1 MEGPTPVSSLLHSST
16 IVVAR
21 VYLII
26 LVPCNIPIILMVI
39 LLSLNIVSQM
49 DVKKNIAYSTSIHLV
64 MIVLLSIVG
73 IYSVVVIYIIL
84 HRMVKGQLFQSSG
97 YEIHGVR
104 SQDMRKFNI
113 GRSSMIIVFAMF
125 ILSALI
131 GMVLMRSK
139 EIIVLGIT
147 SFLVLLIVIVSI
159 LYTMTYRSK
168 LSVMSK
174 IGESEGYF
182 VLLLIILSMIVL
194 DINFDT
200 WISILIVR
208 MLFSMFYVNS
218 IVTVL

>member
-1 MEGPTPVSSLLHSST
+1 MG
-16 IVVAR
+16 
-21 VYLII
+21 
-26 LVPCNIPIILMVI
+26 
-39 LLSLNIVSQM
+39 
-49 DVKKNIAYSTSIHLV
+49 
-64 MIVLLSIVG
+64 
-73 IYSVVVIYIIL
+73 
-84 HRMVKGQLFQSSG
+84 LFQSSG

-131 GMVLMRSK
+131 GIVLMGSK
-139 EIIVLGIT
+139 EIVILGIT
-147 SFLVLLIVIVSI
+147 SFVVLLIVIVSI

-182 VLLLIILSMIVL
+182 VLLLILLSMVVL

-208 MLFSMFYVNS
+208 ILFSMFYVNS

>member
-1 MEGPTPVSSLLHSST
+1 MG
-16 IVVAR
+16 
-21 VYLII
+21 
-26 LVPCNIPIILMVI
+26 
-39 LLSLNIVSQM
+39 LS
-49 DVKKNIAYSTSIHLV
+49 
-64 MIVLLSIVG
+64 MIGV
-73 IYSVVVIYIIL
+73 YSVVVVYIIL

-113 GRSSMIIVFAMF
+113 GRSSMMIVFAMF

-139 EIIVLGIT
+139 EIVVLGIT
-147 SFLVLLIVIVSI
+147 SFLILLIVIVSI
-159 LYTMTYRSK
+159 LYTIAYRSK
-168 LSVMSK
+168 LSVMNK

-182 VLLLIILSMIVL
+182 VLLLIILSMVVL

-200 WISILIVR
+200 WMSILIIR
-208 MLFSMFYVNS
+208 ILFSMFYVNS

>member
-1 MEGPTPVSSLLHSST
+1 MG
-16 IVVAR
+16 
-21 VYLII
+21 
-26 LVPCNIPIILMVI
+26 
-39 LLSLNIVSQM
+39 LS
-49 DVKKNIAYSTSIHLV
+49 
-64 MIVLLSIVG
+64 MIGV
-73 IYSVVVIYIIL
+73 YSVVVVYIIL

-113 GRSSMIIVFAMF
+113 GGSSMIIVFAMF

-139 EIIVLGIT
+139 EIVILGIT
-147 SFLVLLIVIVSI
+147 SFVVLLIVIVSI

-168 LSVMSK
+168 LSVVSK

-182 VLLLIILSMIVL
+182 VLLLILLSMIVL

-200 WISILIVR
+200 WMSILIVR
-208 MLFSMFYVNS
+208 MLFSVFYVNS